1 MSRRGLRVFAL
12 VGAFSL
18 LPSLSAAQSK
28 PSTKDAEEAPMCED
42 TLEVFTPFV
51 AGVASGNVPEAMDAL
66 AVVLKDPEM
75 EGCHGQAYIRLGGLL
90 EKEGLPYAGALAWSQ
105 GMQMDPDATSAEVV
119 TAFLALEERH
129 GDQALLER
137 TFAEN
142 IGYKADKET
151 RSHMAYLGARG
162 SYAQGNYST
171 ALGILSLVQ
180 KDSPDMGK
188 GMALKGV
195 ILTQQGRYNDAMA
208 ALLTAQ
214 ALVGDDTEMLD
225 TVNLNLGR
233 TYYAAGNY
241 PKAIEY
247 YAKVSRESHWWPE
260 AQFERAWAHFRIQDI
275 NGALG
280 ILHTHVTPFYDD
292 WYFPE
297 AQLLRT
303 YSLFLICKFP
313 EASAQ
318 IEEFQTTWT
327 PVRDELQST
336 ISAMDANAVFTDAR
350 SFVETGES
358 ELSEMALRDV
368 PYDKSFIEATESVD
382 VAKAELGL
390 LASKSGNWVDMASG
404 MVQTRHDE
412 LIEQHGGRIKS
423 QVQNR
428 AGELTSM
435 LTDTEIAKL
444 DMLRL
449 ETKLYEQASMTG
461 QIPDAEKKV
470 KRSERVRK
478 GYVSWPYE
486 GEMWADEVG
495 YYRVNATPECP
506 PGLMAGGK
514 K

>member
-1 MSRRGLRVFAL
+1 MSRRGLRIFAL

-18 LPSLSAAQSK
+18 LPSLSAAQGKGASNRD
-28 PSTKDAEEAPMCED
+28 TEEPAMCED
-42 TLEVFTPFV
+42 SMEVFTPFV
-51 AGVASGNVPEAMDAL
+51 TGVAAGNVPEAMDAL
-66 AVVLKDPEM
+66 AVVLKDPEL
-75 EGCHGQAYIRLGGLL
+75 EGCHGAAYIRLGGLL
-90 EKEGLPYAGALAWSQ
+90 EKEGLPYAGALAWSK
-105 GMQMDPDATSAEVV
+105 GMQLDPDATSAEVV

-142 IGYKADKET
+142 IGFKADKAT
-151 RSHMAYLGARG
+151 RSRMAYLGARG

-180 KDSPDMGK
+180 KDSPEMGK

-214 ALVGDDTEMLD
+214 ALVGDDAELLD

-241 PKAIEY
+241 PKAIEF

-280 ILHTHVTPFYDD
+280 ILHTHITPFYDD

-336 ISAMDANAVFTDAR
+336 VSAMDANAVFNDAR
-350 SFVETGES
+350 SYVESGES

-390 LASKSGNWVDMASG
+390 LASKSGTWVDMASG
-404 MVQTRHDE
+404 MVQIRHDE
-412 LIEQHGGRIKS
+412 LIEMHGGRIKS
-423 QVQNR
+423 QLQGR
-428 AGELTSM
+428 ADELTSM

-449 ETKLYEQASMTG
+449 ETKLYEQASVTG
-461 QIPDAEKKV
+461 KIPDAEKKV

-486 GEMWADEVG
+486 GEMWADEIG

-506 PGLMAGGK
+506 PGLMAGGR
-514 K
+514 

>member
-1 MSRRGLRVFAL
+1 MSRRGLSMLAL
-12 VGAFSL
+12 VGAISL

-28 PSTKDAEEAPMCED
+28 GASNTDGDDVPMCED
-42 TLEVFTPFV
+42 SAEVFTPFV
-51 AGVASGNVPEAMDAL
+51 TGVAAGNVGEAMDAL
-66 AVVLKDPEM
+66 AVVLNDPEM
-75 EGCHGQAYIRLGGLL
+75 EGCHGQAYVRLGGLL

-105 GMQMDPDATSAEVV
+105 GMQLDPDATSAEVV

-137 TFAEN
+137 TFSEN
-142 IGYKADKET
+142 IGFKADKAT

-162 SYAQGNYST
+162 SYSKGNYST
-171 ALGILSLVQ
+171 ALGILTMVN
-180 KDSPDMGK
+180 KDGPDMGK
-188 GMALKGV
+188 AMALKGV
-195 ILTQQGRYNDAMA
+195 ILSQQGRYNDAMA

-214 ALVGDDTEMLD
+214 AMVGDDTELLD

-260 AQFERAWAHFRIQDI
+260 AQFERAWAHFRIQDM

-280 ILHTHVTPFYDD
+280 ILHTHVTPFYSD

-313 EASAQ
+313 EASEQ
-318 IEEFQTTWT
+318 IDTFQTTWT

-336 ISAMDANAVFTDAR
+336 VSAMDNTAAFNDAR
-350 SFVETGES
+350 RFVETGES
-358 ELSEMALRDV
+358 ELGEMALRDV
-368 PYDKSFIEATESVD
+368 PYDKTFLEATESVD
-382 VAKAELGL
+382 VAKEELGL
-390 LASKSGNWVDMASG
+390 LASKSGSWVNLASN

-412 LIEQHGGRIKS
+412 LIDLHGGKIKS
-423 QVQNR
+423 QVQGR
-428 AGELTSM
+428 ADELTSM

-449 ETKLYEQASMTG
+449 ETKLYEQASVTG
-461 QIPDAEKKV
+461 EIPDAEKKV
-470 KRSERVRK
+470 SRKERIRK

-506 PGLMAGGK
+506 PGLMVGTR
-514 K
+514 